1 MKKKYIFMPL
11 MSLLLLTMV
20 SLKSHA
26 NEFLT
31 LTGQVKEIDI
41 IEEDTK
47 TIKLKIGLDLTL
59 KNISESNIIV
69 YKSDF
74 ALLNLTLFTLDENGK
89 KIHLY
94 SAGGRA
100 SNYDS
105 PETRILQKQLNQKI
119 PPSDLTYVIKVGDSF
134 NFSTETECV
143 FLKSKI
149 SASANES
156 WNAISKSSPILIE
169 LKLEIFPSYLKQS
182 NSKSFSEKALQD
194 RWKKYGYLW
203 LDDIVSEPIPLDLS
217 SAMIKTDSQP

>member
-1 MKKKYIFMPL
+1 MPL

-89 KIHLY
+89 KFIC
-94 SAGGRA
+94 
-100 SNYDS
+100 
-105 PETRILQKQLNQKI
+105 IL
-119 PPSDLTYVIKVGDSF
+119 
-134 NFSTETECV
+134 
-143 FLKSKI
+143 
-149 SASANES
+149 
-156 WNAISKSSPILIE
+156 
-169 LKLEIFPSYLKQS
+169 LE
-182 NSKSFSEKALQD
+182 
-194 RWKKYGYLW
+194 
-203 LDDIVSEPIPLDLS
+203 V
-217 SAMIKTDSQP
+217 